1 MVNFQDLFVVD
12 IKVDVKGEPET
23 KKNSKLQSF
32 EERTGV
38 GGVNGGGCFGLEAG
52 GGMMEGCQGDEF

>member
-1 MVNFQDLFVVD
+1 MVNLQDLFVVD
-12 IKVDVKGEPET
+12 IEVDVKGEPET

-38 GGVNGGGCFGLEAG
+38 GGVGGVDGGGCFGLEAS
-52 GGMMEGCQGDEF
+52 GGMKGC